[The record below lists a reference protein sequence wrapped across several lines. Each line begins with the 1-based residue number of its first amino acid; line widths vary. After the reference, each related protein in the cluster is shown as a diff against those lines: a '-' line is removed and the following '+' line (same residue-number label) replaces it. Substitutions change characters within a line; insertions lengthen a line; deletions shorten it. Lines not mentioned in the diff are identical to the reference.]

1 MRKEHGKIGS
11 MSEEFWFHVSQQH
24 ELPLAANQTAD
35 QEIGTLN
42 ALADAIKTK
51 SVDELTLQLAG
62 DIIADPRLVELL
74 RTLISVS
81 DKRLYLDLSY
91 QFSRLPHPK
100 RLGETLCGCPPQ
112 ALPRHSTAF
121 FLNLIKKSQHR
132 VEEVR
137 AAAHASAEAVAKYFL
152 DKGLAAMLQFY
163 SGLNASDRDLL
174 VRHLIM
180 PGEIQQAEAKL
191 RGHGI
196 EQSLAVLLKAIGC
209 RMVPEGKSENPMGS
223 HDPNIDP
230 TTMLINER
238 DPETTFSTDLVL
250 LGADGLPT
258 AFVVGLIHTSDPG
271 QFGVDKSS
279 TVVAIRRQ
287 VDAFNASQKQRS
299 VELWG
304 LVDGV
309 GYSENKAGT
318 IEKMIPALHCMIQ
331 NHSLYK
337 AALRAHVLGLT
348 KIRAIAL
355 DPEFYST
362 QARAHMLQ
370 EYVPQDVSV
379 VDWNSAAS
387 DDEALVEAGR
397 ARLFVSM
404 TSSSATSLASS
415 SDLA

>member
-1 MRKEHGKIGS
+1 MRKEYGKINNL
-11 MSEEFWFHVSQQH
+11 SEEFWYHVSQQH

-35 QEIGTLN
+35 QEISTLN
-42 ALADAIKTK
+42 SLADSVKTK
-51 SVDELTLQLAG
+51 TVDELADQLASE
-62 DIIADPRLVELL
+62 IIKDPRLVELL

-100 RLGETLCGCPPQ
+100 INGATLCGCAPE
-112 ALPRHSTAF
+112 ALTRHSTSF
-121 FLNLIKKSQHR
+121 FLNQIKKSQHR
-132 VEEVR
+132 DENIR
-137 AAAHASAEAVAKYFL
+137 AVARASAGAVAKYFL
-152 DKGLAAMLQFY
+152 EKGLAAMLQFY
-163 SGLNASDRDLL
+163 SGLTENDRDLL

-209 RMVPEGKSENPMGS
+209 QMIPEGKSENPMGS

-230 TTMLINER
+230 VNMQIDER
-238 DPETTFSTDLVL
+238 DPEKTFSTDLVL
-250 LGADGLPT
+250 LGEDRSPS

-287 VDAFNASQKQRS
+287 VDAFNASQQERK

-309 GYSENKAGT
+309 GYSENKTGT
-318 IEKMIPALHCMIQ
+318 IDKMIPALHCMVQ

-337 AALRAHVLGLT
+337 AALRAHSLGLT
-348 KIRAIAL
+348 KIIGIAL
-355 DPEFYST
+355 DPEFYSA
-362 QARAHMLQ
+362 QAMDYMLRS
-370 EYVPQDVSV
+370 YVPQDVKSI
-379 VDWNSAAS
+379 DWSPVTA
-387 DDEALVEAGR
+387 DDEVIVMAGR
-397 ARLFVSM
+397 AKLLVS
-404 TSSSATSLASS
+404 AS
-415 SDLA
+415 